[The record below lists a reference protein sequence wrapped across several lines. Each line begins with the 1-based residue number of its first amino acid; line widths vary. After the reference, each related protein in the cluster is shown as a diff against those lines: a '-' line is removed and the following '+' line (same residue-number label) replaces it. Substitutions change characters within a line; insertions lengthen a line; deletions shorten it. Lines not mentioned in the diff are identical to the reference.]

1 MHNVVYKVCI
11 VCYNKL
17 MNTYQDPKTVA
28 ELITRLE
35 AGELSTE
42 LNAVAA
48 ETIRFA
54 YREAGWDPREAV
66 LGAGD

>member
-1 MHNVVYKVCI
+1 MNAYH
-11 VCYNKL
+11 KL
-17 MNTYQDPKTVA
+17 MRTYRDPKTVA

-54 YREAGWDPREAV
+54 YREAGWDPREAT